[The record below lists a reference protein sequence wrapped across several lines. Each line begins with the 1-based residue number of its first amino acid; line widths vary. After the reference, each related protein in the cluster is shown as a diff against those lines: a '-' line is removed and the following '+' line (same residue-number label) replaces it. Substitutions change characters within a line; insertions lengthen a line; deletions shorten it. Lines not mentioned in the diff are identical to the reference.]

1 MNEPF
6 YIPIPLLIKK
16 TNFIQNKSYSPS
28 EGKPARGAPVESTQF
43 ACLDL
48 LFNY

>member
-16 TNFIQNKSYSPS
+16 TNFIQNKSFLLQK
-28 EGKPARGAPVESTQF
+28 GNRVESTHF